1 MGGISM
7 LREMDYVYA
16 VYQERSFSKAAKK
29 LFVTQP
35 ALSRMVKKAE
45 EEIGTPIF
53 DRSTLPI
60 TVTKEGMKYIDAIEE
75 IHRIEGNLK
84 AYFHDLGELRAGRI
98 SLGGSSYFCSFILP
112 PLISR
117 FRKEH
122 PEIAIELREGNVDDL
137 KKGLLNE
144 TLDLVLETSWKGEP
158 NIDTHLYKSEYI
170 ILAVPKEF
178 EVNRKVRPYQL
189 KREDIISGAFKKDSV
204 EPVPLGIFRDV
215 PFIKMKPG
223 NDLYERSTRICAN
236 AGFEMNVVM
245 YVDQIMTSL
254 NIASTGIGAQF
265 TRADHVRFLPR
276 LDALSFYKLSD
287 PLSIRNI
294 YWLTKKRRYL
304 SKAVREFMFLAGD
317 GKYEAK

>member
-1 MGGISM
+1 M

-29 LFVTQP
+29 LFVSQP

-45 EEIGTPIF
+45 DEIGAPIF

-60 TVTKEGMKYIDAIEE
+60 TVTPDGLKYIEAIEQ
-75 IHRIEGNLK
+75 IHRIERNLQ
-84 AYFHDLGELRAGRI
+84 AYFRDLEELRTGHI
-98 SLGGSSYFCSFILP
+98 SLGGSSYFCSFVLP

-122 PEIAIELREGNVDDL
+122 PNVTFELREGNVDTL
-137 KKGLLNE
+137 KQGLLNE
-144 TLDLVLETSWKGEP
+144 SLDLVLETALRHEP
-158 NIDTHLYKSEYI
+158 SLDSHLYKTEHI
-170 ILAVPKEF
+170 LLAVPKDYD
-178 EVNRKVRPYQL
+178 VNRKVQPYQL
-189 KREDIISGAFKKDSV
+189 KREDILSGAYLKDSI
-204 EPVPLGIFRDV
+204 EAVPLPLFRDV

-223 NDLYERSTRICAN
+223 NDLYERSSQICAN

-265 TRADHVRFLPR
+265 TRADHIRFLPEFST
-276 LDALSFYKLSD
+276 LCFYKLND
-287 PLSIRNI
+287 PLAMRNI
-294 YWLTKKRRYL
+294 YWMTKNRRYL
-304 SKAVREFMFLAGD
+304 PKAVREFILLAESD
-317 GKYEAK
+317 VR